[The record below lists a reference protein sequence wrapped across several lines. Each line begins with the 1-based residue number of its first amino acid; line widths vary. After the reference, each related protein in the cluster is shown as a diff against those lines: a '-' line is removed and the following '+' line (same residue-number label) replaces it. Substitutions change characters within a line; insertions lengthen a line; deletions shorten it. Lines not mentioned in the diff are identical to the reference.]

1 MKRTQ
6 QHNSE
11 VARLLQKIREEF
23 ESAQLGLSG
32 VAYGTSQHKVITQKM
47 ENMGKYHEELRG
59 IVGDNAIELIVQVLS
74 DSPDTT
80 HSSSHTNL
88 RLERQS

>member
-1 MKRTQ
+1 MERTK

-32 VAYGTSQHKVITQKM
+32 AAYGTSQHKVITEKM
-47 ENMGKYHEELRG
+47 ENMGKYQEELQL
-59 IVGDNAIELIVQVLS
+59 IVGDTAKDLIVQVLGY
-74 DSPDTT
+74 SPGTS
-80 HSSSHTNL
+80 HSSNS
-88 RLERQS
+88 

>member
-1 MKRTQ
+1 MEHTK

-47 ENMGKYHEELRG
+47 ENMGKYHEELRD
-59 IVGDNAIELIVQVLS
+59 IVGDTAMELIVQVLS
-74 DSPDTT
+74 DSPDIP
-80 HSSSHTNL
+80 HSST
-88 RLERQS
+88 